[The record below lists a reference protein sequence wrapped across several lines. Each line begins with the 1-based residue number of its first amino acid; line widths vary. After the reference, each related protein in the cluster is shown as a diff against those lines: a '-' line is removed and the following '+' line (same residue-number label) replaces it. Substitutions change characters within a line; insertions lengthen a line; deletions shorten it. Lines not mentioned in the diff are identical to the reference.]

1 MSTDP
6 SSRGPTDRLV
16 ETAFALFFVVFSILF
31 IWQSTLIPEP
41 PRNISVGSGTFPLI
55 VGVIML
61 GVSIV
66 LAWKRLHDVAPGLFG
81 RSSGEIPAVPLEDED
96 DTGIRDWPAVWVV
109 LGSFL
114 ALIVVLEPLGF
125 VLTFALFL
133 FGLSTF
139 FSPGRWVRNLVTGG
153 GFSLF
158 FYYLFTQV
166 LLQPLPNGVLASLF

>member
-1 MSTDP
+1 MGDASAT
-6 SSRGPTDRLV
+6 R
-16 ETAFALFFVVFSILF
+16 
-31 IWQSTLIPEP
+31 
-41 PRNISVGSGTFPLI
+41 
-55 VGVIML
+55 
-61 GVSIV
+61 
-66 LAWKRLHDVAPGLFG
+66 
-81 RSSGEIPAVPLEDED
+81 
-96 DTGIRDWPAVWVV
+96 WPAVWAV

-114 ALIVVLEPLGF
+114 VLIAVLEPLGF

-166 LLQPLPNGVLASLF
+166 LLQPLPNGILSPLF

>member
-1 MSTDP
+1 VSEE
-6 SSRGPTDRLV
+6 SSGRGPIDAKV
-16 ETAFALFFVVFSILF
+16 ETALAIFFVVFSILF

-41 PRNISVGSGTFPLI
+41 PRNISVGSGTFPII

-61 GVSIV
+61 GVSIA
-66 LAWKRLHDVAPGLFG
+66 LAWKRLQDVAPGLFG
-81 RSSGEIPAVPLEDED
+81 RGSGEIPAVPMEDED
-96 DTGIRDWPAVWVV
+96 DSGIRDWPAVWVV
-109 LGSFL
+109 LGSFF
-114 ALIVVLEPLGF
+114 ALIVILEPLGF

-139 FSPGRWVRNLVTGG
+139 FSPSHWLRNLVTGI

-166 LLQPLPNGVLASLF
+166 LLQPLPNGVLAPLF

>member
-1 MSTDP
+1 MSGEP
-6 SSRGPTDRLV
+6 SSRGPVDAKV
-16 ETAFALFFVVFSILF
+16 ETAFAFFFVVFSILF

-41 PRNISVGSGTFPLI
+41 PRNISVGSGTFPII
-55 VGVIML
+55 VGAIML
-61 GVSIV
+61 GVSLM
-66 LAWKRLHDVAPGLFG
+66 LAWKRLQDVAPGLFG
-81 RSSGEIPAVPLEDED
+81 RSSGEIPAVPMEDDD

-139 FSPGRWVRNLVTGG
+139 FSPSHWLRNLVTGIC
-153 GFSLF
+153 FSLF

-166 LLQPLPNGVLASLF
+166 LLQPLPNGVLAPLF